1 MLSIWNEINCRFWS
15 RHFFFLM
22 MIYVRYAVHA
32 NPALDSTSPFGH
44 RMLLDNRKCSIV
56 QHELALICIIIWS
69 NQPRSRSTYFLS
81 HSLSHFPSQLNANR
95 LSHNMKA
102 EKQQKTAP
110 KMVSLCFFFV
120 AFLFHVAARRHYI
133 SIIHSFIAL
142 SLSLC
147 LRAVRHASKYPLI
160 INHKA

>member
-1 MLSIWNEINCRFWS
+1 MKWNKFS
-15 RHFFFLM
+15 VLVTAFFFLM

-110 KMVSLCFFFV
+110 KMVSLCFFFR
-120 AFLFHVAARRHYI
+120 FSISCRRSTTLHQ
-133 SIIHSFIAL
+133 HHPFVHRAL
-142 SLSLC
+142 SLSLSPGC
-147 LRAVRHASKYPLI
+147 ATCIEISVNNKS
-160 INHKA
+160 